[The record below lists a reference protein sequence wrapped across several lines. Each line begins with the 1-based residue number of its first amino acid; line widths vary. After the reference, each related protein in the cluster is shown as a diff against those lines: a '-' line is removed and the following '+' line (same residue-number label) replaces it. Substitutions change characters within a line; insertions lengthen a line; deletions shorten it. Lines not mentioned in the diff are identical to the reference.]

1 MFHSIISAEILTI
14 CKQHLRTINCF
25 SKVHSQV
32 KNEVPVLNIITAS
45 IRIIFHHSE
54 DFLKSYYQ
62 KDIIRYV
69 HVVEDRSSHQR
80 CSVTKGVHR
89 SFAKFTGKH
98 LCQSLLFNMVA
109 GPRPANLLKKRL
121 WYGCFPVHL
130 VKFLRTPFSQN
141 TSGALL
147 L

>member
-62 KDIIRYV
+62 KDITRYV
-69 HVVEDRSSHQR
+69 SCSRRQKQPPEVFCNQR
-80 CSVTKGVHR
+80 CS
-89 SFAKFTGKH
+89 
-98 LCQSLLFNMVA
+98 
-109 GPRPANLLKKRL
+109 
-121 WYGCFPVHL
+121 
-130 VKFLRTPFSQN
+130 
-141 TSGALL
+141 
-147 L
+147 